1 MKKINQS
8 EAIEI
13 LKSDRD
19 ISKYEIV
26 FNDEKVEALQ
36 VILLGRNG
44 LRVPEHLIYYD
55 DDAID
60 FSDIPESEDGEF
72 DYENLV
78 EIIETVF
85 HVRKEIFDWLEKE
98 KINKGELLAKL
109 LTDFYDTQK
118 KIMVKYEKK

>member
-13 LKSDRD
+13 LKSDGD

-26 FNDEKVEALQ
+26 FNNEKLKFKEVS
-36 VILLGRNG
+36 LLNRNG
-44 LRVPEHLIYYD
+44 IRVPEHLIFYD

-78 EIIETVF
+78 EIVETVF
-85 HVRKEIFDWLEKE
+85 HIRKEIFDWMEKE

-118 KIMVKYEKK
+118 EL

>member
-1 MKKINQS
+1 MGTDKYYWKEVLQMIDQGLDVENI
-8 EAIEI
+8 AI
-13 LKSDRD
+13 D
-19 ISKYEIV
+19 
-26 FNDEKVEALQ
+26 FNDEKLKFKEVS
-36 VILLGRNG
+36 LLNRNG
-44 LRVPEHLIYYD
+44 IRVPEHLIYYD

-118 KIMVKYEKK
+118 RLKKN